1 MDEVSASG
9 EESVS
14 YGKVD
19 RYINR
24 QLLSF
29 YLTYPQLVKQN
40 EDNLEGL
47 KPIYGDVI
55 IDQPRKENLLDMMQM
70 MSCLT
75 GCLRKIC
82 W

>member
-1 MDEVSASG
+1 MKWLPRVKDLRHTE
-9 EESVS
+9 
-14 YGKVD
+14 KVD
-19 RYINR
+19 RYINH

-29 YLTYPQLVKQN
+29 YLAYPQLVKQN

-55 IDQPRKENLLDMMQM
+55 IDQPRKENLLEMMQNDELPNQV
-70 MSCLT
+70 SE
-75 GCLRKIC
+75 KIC